1 MVAKQARL
9 SFCIIPKADSP
20 NCLGSHRV
28 SGGRQA
34 EECPCQFVHL
44 PERDLETLTQSVRNP
59 NLKLTLSF
67 GFGIHHAGL
76 TEKDRRLVE
85 ELFVNQKIQVLVATA
100 TLAW

>member
-1 MVAKQARL
+1 MVFVSSRRQTRL
-9 SFCIIPKADSP
+9 TALDLIGYLA
-20 NCLGSHRV
+20 
-28 SGGRQA
+28 A
-34 EECPCQFVHL
+34 EECPRQFVHL
-44 PERDLETLTQSVRNP
+44 PERDLETLTQSVRDP

-67 GFGIHHAGL
+67 GVGIHHAGL